1 MDPWQWVL
9 STERS
14 KAANW
19 LDHKICKELERE
31 NTNFAQILPRP
42 KTGLVA
48 ERKHAVDWGTRSMT
62 ATFHLSLLTHKRVE
76 FSFRGLNLRSL
87 HPAKLKQPIQQLPK
101 EMEGRIIVAPNHN
114 FRAEATKPLTN
125 LGPRSNCRQDGAHQI
140 FKKTTAV
147 LAELFAQEVAVHFL
161 KGCQKTRPLQK
172 VFFTDWPKT
181 RMIREHVC
189 LPLFNNGQIAAH
201 FHLLQQAIH
210 KPGEFAECQVAV
222 VSPSRM

>member
-1 MDPWQWVL
+1 MKFV
-9 STERS
+9 
-14 KAANW
+14 KNW
-19 LDHKICKELERE
+19 KRK

-42 KTGLVA
+42 KTRLVA

-62 ATFHLSLLTHKRVE
+62 TTFHLSLLTHKRVE
-76 FSFRGLNLRSL
+76 FGFRGLNLRSP

-101 EMEGRIIVAPNHN
+101 EMEGGIIVAPNHN

-125 LGPRSNCRQDGAHQI
+125 LGPRSNCRKNGAHQI

-147 LAELFAQEVAVHFL
+147 LAELLAQKVAVYFF
-161 KGCQKTRPLQK
+161 KGCQKTRPLQQ
-172 VFFTDWPKT
+172 VLFTDRSKT

-210 KPGEFAECQVAV
+210 KPGKFAECQVAV